1 MTAKYLETWVNGE
14 YVFSAPELA
23 GRWGV
28 NRKTVNKMLNNGRL
42 NGIKVGQGKTQ
53 PNWGVLESEVIR
65 AEQDR
70 LVMRRNIIR
79 RWSAEAQ
86 AIA

>member
-42 NGIKVGQGKTQ
+42 KGIKVGQGKTQ

-65 AEQDR
+65 AEQDQR
-70 LVMRRNIIR
+70 VMRWNIVR

-86 AIA
+86 ATA